1 MSKIKGII
9 KNEENMKNRG
19 PFFEEDEDGFHV
31 LTDECLECDEL
42 YFEDIWYEPD
52 CKLKY
57 CKKYEEMEVK

>member
-1 MSKIKGII
+1 
-9 KNEENMKNRG
+9 MKRSG

-42 YFEDIWYEPD
+42 YFEDIWHEPD

-57 CKKYEEMEVK
+57 CKKYAEMEEEKK